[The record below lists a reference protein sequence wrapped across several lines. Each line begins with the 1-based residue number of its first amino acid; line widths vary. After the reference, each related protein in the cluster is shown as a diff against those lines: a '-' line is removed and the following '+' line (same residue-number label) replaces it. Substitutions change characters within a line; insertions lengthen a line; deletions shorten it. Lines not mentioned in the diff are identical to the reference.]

1 MDNAY
6 EVVVFALGL
15 LCAILFL
22 VCIFG
27 AVCCN
32 VNTNVQERFDRQQE
46 VAYKEDDDLWY
57 PGKRLPPQQATWL
70 HRVRG
75 FVHVE
80 TGAGQRRWCPSHE
93 VVSLAH
99 VVRPPHLRHLFPR
112 YREPSRLE
120 DGTAPVVGNLMRVHT
135 PLWSFVINNVITA
148 LSTALGFEVRLSS
161 SVSPVSGFFV
171 VFGITFLSG
180 FLIMF
185 VFFWLFGFGEAM
197 LAQKHPKVLSPALAR
212 RLFHKLSLQDG
223 EFVLVSEANQMY
235 APRLQYNYAS
245 KVFLASPRARGV

>member
-22 VCIFG
+22 GCIFG
-27 AVCCN
+27 AVGCN
-32 VNTNVQERFDRQQE
+32 VNPTGQERVDRPQE
-46 VAYKEDDDLWY
+46 VAYKADDDLWY

-80 TGAGQRRWCPSHE
+80 TGAASAGGARRTRWSAWRT
-93 VVSLAH
+93 SS
-99 VVRPPHLRHLFPR
+99 VRPTSTPLPR

-120 DGTAPVVGNLMRVHT
+120 DGTAPSSATSCGCTRRCGPSSHRDNGAEHRARLRGAFVQRVPRQRLLRRLRHHL
-135 PLWSFVINNVITA
+135 PQRL
-148 LSTALGFEVRLSS
+148 LDHVRLLLA
-161 SVSPVSGFFV
+161 VRIRRGD
-171 VFGITFLSG
+171 
-180 FLIMF
+180 
-185 VFFWLFGFGEAM
+185 A
-197 LAQKHPKVLSPALAR
+197 AQKHPKVLSPALAR